1 MLVEMQ
7 GARLMKLSA
16 YDQSLYDNIVNGN
29 YDKVAFRLMPQIES
43 CLKYRKDPT
52 SRRHLDEEIRH
63 LAEIIKAANAENQKL
78 RDIRHAE
85 QAEKYGF

>member
-1 MLVEMQ
+1 
-7 GARLMKLSA
+7 MKLSA

-52 SRRHLDEEIRH
+52 SRRHLDEEIRR
-63 LAEIIKAANAENQKL
+63 LAEIIKAANAESQRL
-78 RDIRHAE
+78 RDIKHAE